1 MRAISTYLNISPHIP
16 FLNFWTRTQI
26 VGPNFWKSASK
37 IGMLGLKCP
46 TIWLKLKKKIQL
58 WYKKEWIWQSSWRIP
73 SGRIRIYNNRFWFD
87 QKMFVD
93 VGVDFGKKFQ
103 TMNDKK
109 KSWNCFF
116 EIFFFYFFFLWVLLF
131 FQYGQEGYVDFTE
144 NEAILNGTMWKN
156 DKFTFTKKY
165 FVKST
170 L

>member
-1 MRAISTYLNISPHIP
+1 MIILIATSFWEQPLSTHLNISPHIP

-58 WYKKEWIWQSSWRIP
+58 WFKKEWIWQSSWRIP
-73 SGRIRIYNNRFWFD
+73 SGRIRIYSNRFWFD

-109 KSWNCFF
+109 PTAAQDTVIKLMSLPIGVILCFDT
-116 EIFFFYFFFLWVLLF
+116 VLMSL
-131 FQYGQEGYVDFTE
+131 
-144 NEAILNGTMWKN
+144 
-156 DKFTFTKKY
+156 
-165 FVKST
+165 ST
-170 L
+170 

>member
-1 MRAISTYLNISPHIP
+1 MIILIATSFWEQPLSTHLNISPHIP

-58 WYKKEWIWQSSWRIP
+58 WFKKEWIWQSSWRIP
-73 SGRIRIYNNRFWFD
+73 SGRIRIYSNRFWFD

-109 KSWNCFF
+109 KIVTLIHWNILF
-116 EIFFFYFFFLWVLLF
+116 LF
-131 FQYGQEGYVDFTE
+131 FSLG
-144 NEAILNGTMWKN
+144 
-156 DKFTFTKKY
+156 FTFFPVRTRRLRRFHGKW
-165 FVKST
+165 SNT
-170 L
+170 